1 MVTSEELNATF
12 EKVGNDFHFDE
23 VTAEF
28 APYRDLKVR
37 WCRTMRSISFTV
49 SDYLQDATNGV
60 VEGIARAIFGR
71 IRGEENVEYPEET
84 IAWLTSGEFRDLNQ
98 EKYIERSRTIGDMS
112 SEETGLLWEAYYR
125 LVDAGLI
132 PEVDGLRLFWSKND
146 SVAKA
151 GQSSCLM
158 KVVIMNKRLL
168 KDNVPSEVL
177 DFCLLHE
184 LANIVVGFGLNNIE
198 RKKTVSEISEGYEG
212 ASVAK
217 RWLDQ
222 VMMEV

>member
-37 WCRTMRSISFTV
+37 WCRMMRHADFSV
-49 SDYLQDATNGV
+49 SDYLEGAPSEV
-60 VEGIARAIFGR
+60 VEGIARTIFSR
-71 IRGEENVEYPEET
+71 IRGEEPENYPKET
-84 IAWLTSGEFRDLNQ
+84 IEWLTSPEFLELNQ
-98 EKYIERSRTIGDMS
+98 EKYIERSRTIGEMS
-112 SEETGLLWEAYYR
+112 SEEAGMLWESYYR

-132 PEVDGLRLFWSKND
+132 PEIDGLRLFWSKND

-158 KVVIMNKRLL
+158 RVVIMNRRFLNDK
-168 KDNVPSEVL
+168 VPTEAL

-184 LANIVVGFGLNNIE
+184 LANIVIGFGIGNLE
-198 RKKTVSEISEGYEG
+198 RKKMVNEMSDGYAG
-212 ASVAK
+212 ADVAK
-217 RWLDQ
+217 KWLDQ

>member
-1 MVTSEELNATF
+1 MVTSEELNETF
-12 EKVGNDFHFDE
+12 AKVGNDFHFDE

-37 WCRTMRSISFTV
+37 WCRTMKTISFSV
-49 SDYLQDATNGV
+49 SDYLKGSKSEV
-60 VEGIARAIFGR
+60 VEGIAKTIFSR
-71 IRGEENVEYPEET
+71 IRGEESEGYPEGTTE
-84 IAWLTSGEFRDLNQ
+84 WLTSPEFRELNQ
-98 EKYIERSRTIGDMS
+98 ETYIERSRTIGEMS
-112 SEETGLLWEAYYR
+112 SEETEMLWESYYR

-132 PEVDGLRLFWSKND
+132 EDIDGLRLFWSKND

-158 KVVIMNKRLL
+158 RVVIMNRRLL
-168 KDNVPSEVL
+168 KDSVPPEVL

-184 LANIVVGFGLNNIE
+184 LANIVIGFGIGNLE
-198 RKKTVSEISEGYEG
+198 RKKMVAEMSDGYAG
-212 ASVAK
+212 ATVAK

>member
-12 EKVGNDFHFDE
+12 AKVGNDFHFDE
-23 VTAEF
+23 VSAEF

-37 WCRTMRSISFTV
+37 WCRTMDSISFTV
-49 SDYLQDATNGV
+49 SDYLQGATNGV
-60 VEGIARAIFGR
+60 VEGIARAFFGR
-71 IRGEENVEYPEET
+71 IRGEENVEYSEET
-84 IAWLTSGEFRDLNQ
+84 TACLTSSEFRYLNQ
-98 EKYIERSRTIGDMS
+98 EKYIDRSRTIGDMS

-158 KVVIMNKRLL
+158 KVVIMNRRLL

-184 LANIVVGFGLNNIE
+184 LANIVVGFGLHNIE

>member
-1 MVTSEELNATF
+1 MVTSEELNETF
-12 EKVGNDFHFDE
+12 AKVGNDFHFDE

-37 WCRTMRSISFTV
+37 WCRTVKTISFSV
-49 SDYLQDATNGV
+49 SDYLKGAKPEV
-60 VEGIARAIFGR
+60 VEGIAKTIFSR
-71 IRGEENVEYPEET
+71 IRGEEPEGYPEGTTE
-84 IAWLTSGEFRDLNQ
+84 WLISPEFRELNQ
-98 EKYIERSRTIGDMS
+98 ETYIERSRTIGEMS
-112 SEETGLLWEAYYR
+112 SEETELLWESYYR

-132 PEVDGLRLFWSKND
+132 PEIDGLRLFWSKSD

-158 KVVIMNKRLL
+158 RVVIMNRRFLNDK
-168 KDNVPSEVL
+168 VPTEAL

-184 LANIVVGFGLNNIE
+184 LANIIVGFGIGNME
-198 RKKTVSEISEGYEG
+198 RRKMVTEMSDGYAG
-212 ASVAK
+212 ADIARK
-217 RWLDQ
+217 WLDQ